1 MREDN
6 IRLFGTDGIRGKAN
20 AYPMTPE
27 TAVRAGRAAVHF
39 FRRHGRTD
47 RPKIVVGRDT
57 RISGPMLAA
66 AVMAGICSM
75 GGEAVDAGII
85 PTPGV
90 AYLAARL
97 DTAAGIVISAS
108 HNPYQDNGIKLF
120 RGDGYKLSDEEEAA
134 LEALILDDDFQRTA
148 DAVLNTGHIQ
158 PMSDAAR
165 QYRHFLQ
172 QTFSLPSDCKMVKLV
187 VDCSHGA
194 ASAIAP
200 ALFESLGFAVTALF
214 NHPDGTNINAGCGSQ
229 HPEKMAEVVSKE
241 EADLGLAFD
250 GDGDRLIAVDERGR
264 ILSGDQLLAIFAIHL
279 SENNRLKNETLVSTV
294 MSNIGLGIALK
305 KGGIKHII
313 CDVGDRYVVN
323 AMLANS
329 AVLGGENSGHIIFHD
344 CHTTGDG
351 MLAALRLL
359 EVILS
364 TGKSLSELAGVM
376 TVFPQVLLNV
386 PVQSKPDLYNIP
398 KIKEIIDNIEKE
410 LNSRGRVL
418 VRYSGT
424 QSLCRVMVEASTDE
438 GADRYAQRIACVVRE
453 ELG

>member
-1 MREDN
+1 
-6 IRLFGTDGIRGKAN
+6 
-20 AYPMTPE
+20 
-27 TAVRAGRAAVHF
+27 
-39 FRRHGRTD
+39 
-47 RPKIVVGRDT
+47 
-57 RISGPMLAA
+57 
-66 AVMAGICSM
+66 
-75 GGEAVDAGII
+75 
-85 PTPGV
+85 
-90 AYLAARL
+90 
-97 DTAAGIVISAS
+97 
-108 HNPYQDNGIKLF
+108 
-120 RGDGYKLSDEEEAA
+120 
-134 LEALILDDDFQRTA
+134 
-148 DAVLNTGHIQ
+148 
-158 PMSDAAR
+158 
-165 QYRHFLQ
+165 
-172 QTFSLPSDCKMVKLV
+172 
-187 VDCSHGA
+187 
-194 ASAIAP
+194 
-200 ALFESLGFAVTALF
+200 
-214 NHPDGTNINAGCGSQ
+214 
-229 HPEKMAEVVSKE
+229 
-241 EADLGLAFD
+241 
-250 GDGDRLIAVDERGR
+250 
-264 ILSGDQLLAIFAIHL
+264 
-279 SENNRLKNETLVSTV
+279 
-294 MSNIGLGIALK
+294 LK

-313 CDVGDRYVVN
+313 CDVGDRCVVN

-329 AVLGGENSGHIIFHD
+329 AVLGGEDSGHIIFHD